1 MATTF
6 DTSADPAIV
15 KMNELFK
22 QYNVNEFNNS
32 VMSGGGRP
40 INIKQQRVSILKLIL
55 ILIKILKVDYKKKMA
70 IKKGGGNYADDLYN
84 DNSDKN
90 LFNIAYHKG
99 FTVYNGDLKF
109 GEYQFPT
116 DQFPERDRY

>member
-6 DTSADPAIV
+6 DTSADPAIL

-22 QYNVNEFNNS
+22 QYNVNDFNNS
-32 VMSGGGRP
+32 VISGGGRP

-70 IKKGGGNYADDLYN
+70 IKKGGGNYIDDLYN
-84 DNSDKN
+84 DGSDRS
-90 LFNIAYHKG
+90 LFDLGFNRG

-109 GEYQFPT
+109 EDYQFPR